1 MKDDNNGKHKHLSH
15 NTVVSLFVTMKF
27 LVVSSLIA
35 SAAAFSPVAF
45 RPAHLRGD
53 SQLDALKP
61 GQTPIVI
68 GVAADSGCGKST
80 FMRRLT
86 SIFGG
91 DVVGPLGG
99 GFGKEG
105 GWETNTLVSDLTTVI
120 CLDDYHLNDREGRKV
135 TKRTALDPLENNFDL
150 MYEQV
155 KALKEGKTISKPIY
169 NHVNGTL
176 DTPETV
182 EPTPIIIFEGLHPM
196 HDERVRDLLDF
207 TLYLDISPDVKLNW
221 KIQRDMEERGHS
233 LESILA
239 SIEARK
245 PDFDAYIDPQKKDAD
260 LIVEVLPTELDKED
274 KKTLRVRCIQK
285 LGVENF
291 APCYLFDEGSKIEW
305 TPAPGK
311 LSSPAPGIKL
321 ASYPDD
327 YFGSDVQ
334 VLEMDGN
341 FDNIQELV
349 YVESALSN
357 TNTKFYGELTQA
369 MLALADAPGSNNG
382 TGLMQTLAAFAI
394 RSLYEKK
401 AAIAKKSEKATAA
414 AA

>member
-1 MKDDNNGKHKHLSH
+1 
-15 NTVVSLFVTMKF
+15 MKF
-27 LVVSSLIA
+27 SLTFFAASMA
-35 SAAAFSPVAF
+35 SAAAFSPSAF
-45 RPAHLRGD
+45 MPSNLRAGPASSSSLNM
-53 SQLDALKP
+53 ALQEGVVP
-61 GQTPIVI
+61 VII

-99 GFGKEG
+99 GFEKG

-120 CLDDYHLNDREGRKV
+120 CLDDYHLNDRGGRKV
-135 TKRTALDPLENNFDL
+135 TMRTALDPAENNFDL
-150 MYEQV
+150 MYEQI
-155 KALKEGKTISKPIY
+155 KTLKEGKSISKPIY

-176 DTPETV
+176 DTPEAI

-196 HDERVRDLLDF
+196 HDKRVLDLLDF
-207 TLYLDISPDVKLNW
+207 TLYLDISDDVKLNW

-233 LESILA
+233 LESIMA

-260 LIVEVLPTELDKED
+260 MIIEVLPTNLDPED

-285 LGVENF
+285 DGVADFN
-291 APCYLFDEGSKIEW
+291 PCYLFDQGSTISW
-305 TPAPGK
+305 
-311 LSSPAPGIKL
+311 SPAPEKLSAAAPGIRL
-321 ASYPDD
+321 GYGPEQ
-327 YFGSDVQ
+327 YFGKDAQ
-334 VLEMDGN
+334 VVEMDGV

-357 TNTKFYGELTQA
+357 SKTKYYGELTQA

-394 RSLYEKK
+394 RDLYEKRTASVK
-401 AAIAKKSEKATAA
+401 RTAGEKAA
-414 AA
+414 AAA

>member
-1 MKDDNNGKHKHLSH
+1 MKSFACLAMLLSVASAF
-15 NTVVSLFVTMKF
+15 TPSAFVPVNLRQRTSSS
-27 LVVSSLIA
+27 SSLNM
-35 SAAAFSPVAF
+35 
-45 RPAHLRGD
+45 
-53 SQLDALKP
+53 ALQP
-61 GQTPIVI
+61 GQTPIII

-86 SIFGG
+86 NIFGG

-99 GFGKEG
+99 GFDKG

-120 CLDDYHLNDREGRKV
+120 CLDDYHLNDRAGRKI
-135 TKRTALDPLENNFDL
+135 TKLTALHPKENNFDL
-150 MYEQV
+150 MFEQV
-155 KALKEGKTISKPIY
+155 KALKEGKTVSKPIY

-176 DTPETV
+176 DAPETI

-245 PDFDAYIDPQKKDAD
+245 PDFDAYIDPQKKLCDM
-260 LIVEVLPTELDKED
+260 IIEVLPTELDPED

-285 LGVENF
+285 TGVPDF
-291 APCYLFDEGSKIEW
+291 TPAYLFDQGSKIEW
-305 TPAPGK
+305 TPAPSK

-321 ASYPDD
+321 AYYPDN
-327 YFGSDVQ
+327 YFGSEVE
-334 VLEMDGN
+334 VVEMDGN

-369 MLALADAPGSNNG
+369 MLALAGAPGSNNG

-394 RSLYEKK
+394 RALYEKK
-401 AAIAKKSEKATAA
+401 AAAAKRTGAA
-414 AA
+414 AAAAAA

>member
-1 MKDDNNGKHKHLSH
+1 MKLIC
-15 NTVVSLFVTMKF
+15 VSAL
-27 LVVSSLIA
+27 LA
-35 SAAAFSPVAF
+35 SASAFSPSAF
-45 RPAHLRGD
+45 MPQFATKVQSSSSLNM
-53 SQLDALKP
+53 ALEE
-61 GQTPIVI
+61 GVTPVII

-86 SIFGG
+86 NIFGG

-99 GFGKEG
+99 GFDNG

-120 CLDDYHLNDREGRKV
+120 CLDGYHLNDRNGRKESGL
-135 TKRTALDPLENNFDL
+135 TALNTLENNFDL

-155 KALKEGKTISKPIY
+155 KALKEGETVSKPIY

-176 DTPETV
+176 DTPETI

-207 TLYLDISPDVKLNW
+207 TLYLDISDEVKLNW

-245 PDFDAYIDPQKKDAD
+245 PDFDAYIAPQKAFAD
-260 LIVEVLPTELDKED
+260 ICIEVLPTQLDEED
-274 KKTLRVRCIQK
+274 KKTLRVKCIQK
-285 LGVENF
+285 KGVADF
-291 APCYLFDEGSKIEW
+291 SPSYIFDEGSTIEW
-305 TPAPGK
+305 TPSSEK

-321 ASYPDD
+321 ASGPDEF
-327 YFGSDVQ
+327 FGQDVQ
-334 VLEMDGN
+334 VVEMDGS

-349 YVESALSN
+349 YVESAIN
-357 TNTKFYGELTQA
+357 NANTKFYGELTQA
-369 MLALADAPGSNNG
+369 MLALANAPGSNNG

-401 AAIAKKSEKATAA
+401 AAAVKLEAATTVEA
-414 AA
+414 

>member
-1 MKDDNNGKHKHLSH
+1 MKLSLCIGAF
-15 NTVVSLFVTMKF
+15 TATAVTGFAPTAF
-27 LVVSSLIA
+27 LGSNRVANVQSTSSL
-35 SAAAFSPVAF
+35 
-45 RPAHLRGD
+45 
-53 SQLDALKP
+53 QMALKE
-61 GQTPIVI
+61 GEKAILI

-86 SIFGG
+86 DTFGG

-99 GFGKEG
+99 GFGTEG

-120 CLDDYHLNDREGRKV
+120 CLDDYHLNDRNGRKESGL
-135 TKRTALDPLENNFDL
+135 TALDTRENNFDL
-150 MYEQV
+150 MYEQLS
-155 KALKEGKTISKPIY
+155 ALKSGKSIEKPIY

-182 EPTPIIIFEGLHPM
+182 ETTPIIIIEGLHPM

-207 TLYLDISPDVKLNW
+207 SLYLDISDEVKLNW

-245 PDFDAYIDPQKKDAD
+245 PDFDAYIAPQKEFAD
-260 LIVEVLPTELDKED
+260 LTIEVLPTQLDPED

-285 LGVENF
+285 EGVADFN
-291 APCYLFDEGSKIEW
+291 PCYLFDEGSTIEW
-305 TPAPGK
+305 TPSQKK
-311 LSSPAPGIKL
+311 LSSPAPGLKL
-321 ASYPDD
+321 KYGPETF
-327 YFGSDVQ
+327 FGNDVS
-334 VLEMDGN
+334 VLEMDGS

-349 YVESALSN
+349 SVESQLSN
-357 TNTKFYGELTQA
+357 ASTRFYGELTQA
-369 MLALADAPGSNNG
+369 MLKLANAPGSNNG

-394 RSLYEKK
+394 RELYEKK
-401 AAIAKKSEKATAA
+401 AAAAKLAAKAA
-414 AA
+414 ADAVVAK